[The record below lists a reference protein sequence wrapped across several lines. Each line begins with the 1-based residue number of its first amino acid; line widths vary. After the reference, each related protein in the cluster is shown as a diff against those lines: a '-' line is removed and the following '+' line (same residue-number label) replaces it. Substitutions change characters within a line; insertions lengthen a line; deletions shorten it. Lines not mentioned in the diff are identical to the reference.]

1 MASSRA
7 LALTP
12 SGRAPVGAVL
22 VDANSTRPCLCAPVV
37 SPSSSASMLI
47 TMPQS
52 SCATCASA
60 HLVSGPR
67 VEFVVLFQRAGPAG
81 TPWLKLQQTVGG
93 RHLPLEIGAVRCPL
107 GCRLR
112 LRTGLLESP
121 PTGHVVT
128 PSPLK
133 DIHDLHVDSAGYRRG
148 AQRLEF
154 FVRPPLHPVRLSS
167 AQAFTNSFA
176 DALGIHRYR
185 LVPVEISTTGR
196 FLLVDL
202 LEQDLYEYVSG
213 LWNREVLDKVHE
225 MAGRVNI
232 TMPGHATGHTFD
244 ERFGIWIQ
252 SRNSWTLEQDSN
264 QVWPAGESERDRQG
278 PLMWTL
284 LGVMAG
290 LTLATVAIGVRRVVS
305 RHLKLR
311 ARRRPGEH
319 GHYTRK
325 PTHDEVVPAVDSDDS
340 GDEDFFLQMA
350 NRVVF

>member
-1 MASSRA
+1 M
-7 LALTP
+7 
-12 SGRAPVGAVL
+12 
-22 VDANSTRPCLCAPVV
+22 
-37 SPSSSASMLI
+37 
-47 TMPQS
+47 QS
-52 SCATCASA
+52 SGST
-60 HLVSGPR
+60 LVYN
-67 VEFVVLFQRAGPAG
+67 
-81 TPWLKLQQTVGG
+81 
-93 RHLPLEIGAVRCPL
+93 I
-107 GCRLR
+107 LR
-112 LRTGLLESP
+112 
-121 PTGHVVT
+121 
-128 PSPLK
+128 
-133 DIHDLHVDSAGYRRG
+133 
-148 AQRLEF
+148 
-154 FVRPPLHPVRLSS
+154 
-167 AQAFTNSFA
+167 
-176 DALGIHRYR
+176 
-185 LVPVEISTTGR
+185 
-196 FLLVDL
+196 
-202 LEQDLYEYVSG
+202 
-213 LWNREVLDKVHE
+213 
-225 MAGRVNI
+225 
-232 TMPGHATGHTFD
+232 TFD